1 MSMILERSQEPL
13 GEIVNEVRQ
22 AQAFWQIEGLFKRL
36 FGIPTSP
43 DSYKQGGSP
52 YGLKVR
58 GKVAREKLNEQ
69 CRAILERV
77 TSAEELTPE
86 DREILL
92 QYSGRGGLTVNSQYE
107 LHADPCCRRRLGGDV
122 GQRFCER

>member
-58 GKVAREKLNEQ
+58 G
-69 CRAILERV
+69 
-77 TSAEELTPE
+77 
-86 DREILL
+86 
-92 QYSGRGGLTVNSQYE
+92 
-107 LHADPCCRRRLGGDV
+107 
-122 GQRFCER
+122 